1 MIERALDIIDGADIL
16 AAEDQEALAGLAGEL
31 RHTWETAQIFRTRTE
46 MLVSVLGDAKRPTPD
61 SKYWQAV
68 REQDVMLRELVLLSY
83 EYRKNAVEIRKLR
96 RDLQAC
102 TGALDAE
109 LVQIEIEKKTFL
121 AHDMERTARD
131 RLREIREWSR
141 IKAELRPHMKFG
153 EEDVN
158 AHQLEAMRQR
168 YAFEAS
174 LVTPATQP
182 ADARNILGLRH
193 MAERV
198 RPDEAAPG
206 LTGETGRG
214 EGHGD
219 ALLPD

>member
-1 MIERALDIIDGADIL
+1 MIEKAITIIGDADVL
-16 AAEDQEALAGLAGEL
+16 PAADQAELEKLAGEL

-46 MLVSVLGDAKRPTPD
+46 MLVSVLADARRPTPD

-83 EYRKNAVEIRKLR
+83 EYRKNAVEIRRLE
-96 RDLQAC
+96 RDMWAADDL
-102 TGALDAE
+102 LDRE
-109 LVQIEIEKKTFL
+109 ILQIEMDRKIFL

-131 RLREIREWSR
+131 RLREIREWSA
-141 IKAELRPHMKFG
+141 IKAELRPQLKFG

-168 YAFEAS
+168 FAFEAQ
-174 LVTPATQP
+174 LVTPATPP

-198 RPDEAAPG
+198 RPDEAAPAG
-206 LTGETGRG
+206 RTGQGAA
-214 EGHGD
+214 HGD